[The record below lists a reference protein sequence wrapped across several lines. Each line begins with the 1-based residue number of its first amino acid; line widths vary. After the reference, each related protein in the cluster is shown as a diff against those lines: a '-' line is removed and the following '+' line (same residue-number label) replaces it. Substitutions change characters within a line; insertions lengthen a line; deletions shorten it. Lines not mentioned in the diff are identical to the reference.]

1 MVNLTQF
8 KVDSCLKNIEASIGH
23 MKVDIIKNEWGMKTG
38 SLSEIM
44 DINKKKQRPKNNTLR
59 DPT

>member
-1 MVNLTQF
+1 
-8 KVDSCLKNIEASIGH
+8 